1 MAIIPNDEKVFMVSN
16 TTNTTYSGSQA
27 LKDMNEWYTM
37 EDVSNTVKPYKA
49 FSCLLT
55 QKQNPSEETLVQDPL
70 TIGVTYR
77 IVNDPEGVV
86 GDFTNVG
93 APNNEDGTYFI
104 ATGEDPNSWG
114 DSVLEWNMGVP
125 VVQVLENDLGHVWFE
140 FIGSGEFNIVS
151 GNGSFTPGK
160 TAFIDSTSYL
170 PGIDIVAIGYTYLYP
185 DAITFTTSVSNGP
198 DQKLVVRPTFV
209 EIRVYN

>member
-1 MAIIPNDEKVFMVSN
+1 V
-16 TTNTTYSGSQA
+16 
-27 LKDMNEWYTM
+27 
-37 EDVSNTVKPYKA
+37 

-55 QKQNPSEETLVQDPL
+55 QDENPSEEELVQDPL

-77 IVNDPEGVV
+77 IVNDPEGIV

-104 ATGEDPNSWG
+104 ATGEEPNSWG
-114 DSVLEWNMGVP
+114 DSVLEWNTGAP

-140 FIGSGEFNIVS
+140 FKGSGEFIITSDNPI
-151 GNGSFTPGK
+151 FTIGK
-160 TAFIDSTSYL
+160 TAFIDSTSYQQDI
-170 PGIDIVAIGYTYLYP
+170 GIVAISPASLNDDNIP
-185 DAITFTTSVSNGP
+185 FITSLSEGSE
-198 DQKLVVRPTFV
+198 QKLVVRPTFV